1 MYDVKMEMKEMGGAL
16 GGEVSE
22 AIVKKLA
29 EIARTIPGFTDVQ
42 EYGPGGGSEDYSYFM
57 SRVQELGGQATYV
70 MFGTE
75 LAAGHHNGYFDINED
90 MLPLGVQ
97 LLAEAAYQFTTTL
110 EPTR

>member
-1 MYDVKMEMKEMGGAL
+1 M
-16 GGEVSE
+16 
-22 AIVKKLA
+22 
-29 EIARTIPGFTDVQ
+29 Q

-75 LAAGHHNGYFDINED
+75 QRPVTIAVIRYCED

-97 LLAEAAYQFTTTL
+97 LLAGLYQFTTTL
-110 EPTR
+110 GQLGRLK